1 MAKARSGS
9 RGGNAIQRFF
19 RETMGELRKVS
30 WPSREEATRLTIM
43 VLVVLAFMSALMG
56 VLDFLFA
63 RFFGFLIGLG

>member
-1 MAKARSGS
+1 MAKSRAGS
-9 RGGNAIQRFF
+9 RGQNAVVRFV

-43 VLVVLAFMSALMG
+43 VLAVLALMSALMG

>member
-1 MAKARSGS
+1 MAKARSGARS
-9 RGGNAIQRFF
+9 GNAVQRFF
-19 RETMGELRKVS
+19 RETLGELRKVS